1 MIAVRN
7 FSSPI
12 RLRRMLARR
21 ASGFLVVW
29 LLWPVGLTGQET
41 GQVTLYTPDGSQ
53 QRTLSTP
60 MVVDVGLP
68 SPMEAPA
75 SAVIGTGT
83 GNRPI
88 TDVTQLLSP
97 TPIPVS
103 FSLHSSTSY
112 SPPPL

>member
-29 LLWPVGLTGQET
+29 LLWPIGLASQET

-53 QRTLSTP
+53 QRTLSVP
-60 MVVDVGLP
+60 LVVDVGLP
-68 SPMEAPA
+68 SPMEAPT
-75 SAVIGTGT
+75 SAVVGTGT
-83 GNRPI
+83 GTRR
-88 TDVTQLLSP
+88 TDVEVV
-97 TPIPVS
+97 VS
-103 FSLHSSTSY
+103 DSAGWGT
-112 SPPPL
+112 